1 MIAEIKVGR
10 TDGKIT
16 SYNLFFSNGLRLKA
30 DTPWFMSADERAE
43 ILAQFLCVVDA
54 MRAAGFVVTGEI

>member
-43 ILAQFLCVVDA
+43 FLCVVDA